1 MKKLFALLLTFMI
14 MLAATGGYCRA
25 GSETEVSIYLEGEKI
40 IFPDAQPIHT
50 GTRVLVPVRGFFD
63 RMGVTVDWIASKRMV
78 IIKDD
83 SREIM
88 LEADNRAVLNNGAVE
103 YLDCSVVIRNNR
115 AFIPIRYISESFGY
129 DVEWD
134 GKTKSVHVSK
144 ASQDPAVASGSKSKA
159 PTVDNLENLY
169 HLLKY
174 NGYMSD
180 YLHYD
185 YFDSGIAIEPE
196 FPDFVAPESGTAGQH
211 RPESIE

>member
-1 MKKLFALLLTFMI
+1 MLGGTVMKKLFALLLTFMI

-134 GKTKSVHVSK
+134 GKRRVSMYPK
-144 ASQDPAVASGSKSKA
+144 RRKIR
-159 PTVDNLENLY
+159 
-169 HLLKY
+169 LL
-174 NGYMSD
+174 
-180 YLHYD
+180 
-185 YFDSGIAIEPE
+185 
-196 FPDFVAPESGTAGQH
+196 
-211 RPESIE
+211 RPEANPCCRRSIIWKTYIIC